1 MTAARERKIGF
12 RVILISAF
20 VGLFPISVHVADPF
34 FTYPFRTG
42 WQFQYPVLLVWP
54 DHVEMRWFSD
64 PSQISPRPK
73 GANYTFNVAP
83 ERQQWVE
90 RQVRNTRL
98 PKGID
103 ASWVIHV
110 KQMGPSRQ
118 QIDLETFGDGFTGL
132 IYEAGPDAI
141 VPLKSR
147 LAGPGG
153 SIIIFGVHVVV
164 WGCFGLIVWLVSYV
178 NFFNSASRIRATKS

>member
-1 MTAARERKIGF
+1 MKFNHMISVRGREISF
-12 RVILISAF
+12 RVVVIGAF
-20 VGLFPISVHVADPF
+20 FALFPISIRVADSF
-34 FTYPFRTG
+34 FTRPFRAS

-64 PSQISPRPK
+64 LSQISPRPQDAK
-73 GANYTFNVAP
+73 YTFNVSP
-83 ERQQWVE
+83 ERQDWVE
-90 RQVRNTRL
+90 QQVRNTRL

-110 KQMGPSRQ
+110 KQIGPSKQ
-118 QIDLETFGDGFTGL
+118 EIDLEAFGDGFTGL

-153 SIIIFGVHVVV
+153 SIVILGVHVLV
-164 WGCFGLIVWLVSYV
+164 WSCFCLIAWLLL
-178 NFFNSASRIRATKS
+178 RLM